1 MRNPVHRIKQFYEE
15 TVQEVKK
22 CSWPSRP
29 ELRESTTL
37 VLLSVAILTAFVWL
51 VDMAAQPAVRY
62 IINLGK

>member
-22 CSWPSRP
+22 CTWPNRQ

-37 VLLSVAILTAFVWL
+37 VLVSMALLTLFVWL
-51 VDMAAQPAVRY
+51 VDLVTQPAVRA
-62 IINLGK
+62 IITLGK